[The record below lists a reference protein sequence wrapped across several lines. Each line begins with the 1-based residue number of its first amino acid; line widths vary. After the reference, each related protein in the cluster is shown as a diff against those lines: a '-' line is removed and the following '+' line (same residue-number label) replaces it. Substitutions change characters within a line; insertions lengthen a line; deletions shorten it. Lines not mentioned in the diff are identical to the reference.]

1 MGMILFARAVASAT
15 SRNVLLAGSLNRT
28 LTTSTAAMI
37 STSAKRGNTG
47 ENQGR
52 NTNPWGIKHPL
63 VFIVGTG
70 VFFGT
75 AMAVV
80 SYLEMPN
87 KNKDF
92 ALTDPTR
99 SCQLSPRRS
108 RGKR

>member
-1 MGMILFARAVASAT
+1 MSVESKSQSDHHFS
-15 SRNVLLAGSLNRT
+15 
-28 LTTSTAAMI
+28 
-37 STSAKRGNTG
+37 
-47 ENQGR
+47 ENQGK

-92 ALTDPTR
+92 ALTDPHQKLPVITKTI
-99 SCQLSPRRS
+99 
-108 RGKR
+108 KREKEDEEKV